1 MKENFKSIFRHSDQ
15 EKALENHKFTI
26 TVKNLK
32 ITQKV
37 NFSD

>member
-26 TVKNLK
+26 TVKK
-32 ITQKV
+32 IVKLRRK
-37 NFSD
+37 